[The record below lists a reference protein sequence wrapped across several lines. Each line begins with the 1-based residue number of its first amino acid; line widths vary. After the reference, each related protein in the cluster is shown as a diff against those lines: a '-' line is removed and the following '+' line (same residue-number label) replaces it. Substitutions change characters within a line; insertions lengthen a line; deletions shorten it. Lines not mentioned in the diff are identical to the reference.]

1 MSGPA
6 SLEEAKSELAE
17 LKRQLSALQQK
28 VSNPFP
34 PPAPPSHSP
43 TNTAHSY
50 FSVDA
55 GGLAVLV
62 VTFFTAIV
70 LALNIAGLF
79 WFLDERGDSRAV
91 IEDIRGQ
98 LKERRDGEN
107 AIRAYINT
115 GILKPKTEP
124 EKK

>member
-1 MSGPA
+1 MSGAA
-6 SLEEAKSELAE
+6 SLEEAQLELAE
-17 LKRQLSALQQK
+17 LKRQLAAVQQK

-34 PPAPPSHSP
+34 PLPSHSP
-43 TNTAHSY
+43 SNTAHSY
-50 FSVDA
+50 FNIDA
-55 GGLAVLV
+55 GGLAVMV

-70 LALNIAGLF
+70 LALNVAGLF

-124 EKK
+124 EKKP